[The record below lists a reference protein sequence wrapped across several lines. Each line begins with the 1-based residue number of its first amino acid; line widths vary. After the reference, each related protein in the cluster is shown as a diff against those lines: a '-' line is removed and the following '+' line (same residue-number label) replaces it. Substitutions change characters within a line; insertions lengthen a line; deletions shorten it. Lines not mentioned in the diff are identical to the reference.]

1 MNNTFGFGYSNI
13 INRPIN
19 NNMNINKP
27 NKNYNNPNVNIANI
41 EKPKT
46 INNPINESEI
56 NENQKLIE
64 ELLNEVDKY
73 RSENEQMKDKIKQL
87 ENDNN
92 MLNNEVNKAKK
103 IIAGLNQKQNEEQEN
118 QYIIL
123 SLKETI
129 KDQEKKI
136 NDLKT
141 QINNTVNIKKS
152 VTGFDFDDI
161 IVVHFISM
169 DQKINCALKC
179 LKTDTFAEVEEKLY
193 QKYDEFRET
202 NNNFIANGK
211 MILRFKKISD
221 NNIHDGDKI
230 QLINIEE

>member
-1 MNNTFGFGYSNI
+1 M
-13 INRPIN
+13 
-19 NNMNINKP
+19 
-27 NKNYNNPNVNIANI
+27 KN
-41 EKPKT
+41 
-46 INNPINESEI
+46 
-56 NENQKLIE
+56 
-64 ELLNEVDKY
+64 
-73 RSENEQMKDKIKQL
+73 KIKQL

-152 VTGFDFDDI
+152 VTAFNFDDI

>member
-1 MNNTFGFGYSNI
+1 MNNTYGFGYPNFM
-13 INRPIN
+13 NREIN
-19 NNMNINKP
+19 NNKIIINSK
-27 NKNYNNPNVNIANI
+27 KKFNNPNVNNIII

-46 INNPINESEI
+46 KNNPINESAI

-73 RSENEQMKDKIKQL
+73 RSENEQMKNKIKQL

-103 IIAGLNQKQNEEQEN
+103 IIAGLNQKQNEEQET

-202 NNNFIANGK
+202 NNNFIAKGK
-211 MILRFKKISD
+211 TLLRFKKICD
-221 NNIHDGDKI
+221 NGIKDGDTI
-230 QLINIEE
+230 QLIKIE